1 MGRGLVWPQQLT
13 ITVGYGGDVKT
24 VPVDMRAATATLP
37 GVEGRE
43 RPRFVLP
50 NGGGL
55 GYGLFVLDDVSRAYL
70 VDHVEQLPDPLTRG
84 SAWVTLWDNLL
95 EGAVAA
101 PALFD
106 TALRA
111 LPSETDEQNVQRIL
125 GYAAR
130 MYWRFL
136 TAPQRQARAARLETV
151 LRDGL
156 ARAATQSQKS
166 AWFNACRDTVISAE
180 GVAWLERVWRRR
192 SGCRGSRWPSRTRSR
207 WRWSWRCAKCRG
219 GRRFST
225 RSSRGRR
232 TPIAATVWRS

>member
-70 VDHVEQLPDPLTRG
+70 VDHIEQLPDPLTRG

-125 GYAAR
+125 GYAR
-130 MYWRFL
+130 GC
-136 TAPQRQARAARLETV
+136 T
-151 LRDGL
+151 GG
-156 ARAATQSQKS
+156 S
-166 AWFNACRDTVISAE
+166 C
-180 GVAWLERVWRRR
+180 RRR
-192 SGCRGSRWPSRTRSR
+192 SGRPAPHGSRPCFATGWRVPRRRARSPRGS
-207 WRWSWRCAKCRG
+207 
-219 GRRFST
+219 
-225 RSSRGRR
+225 
-232 TPIAATVWRS
+232 TPVATP